1 MAENERKL
9 KYCVFCGVKT
19 EGQIYCPNCGKL
31 VITIKPGEKKIEP
44 KISEINISKPIS
56 IERVCSGCSSVITS
70 TILEQCPICNTR
82 LELIPDYQKSARI
95 KPGFVFK
102 DKKLKSEQELLI
114 KKDAWNL
121 KEGLNVFMNSI
132 IVYVFIQL
140 LLIMLIWFQLG
151 LIQSTSEI
159 NIDLILLS
167 QIPGIAIGIYPLWYI
182 YSNKHNSEKLGF
194 TSDSKKIVLAIF
206 IGIAG
211 GILLLAINYL
221 SGLIN
226 SFLNEVGFVFFDIS
240 EYIEQE
246 SKAIRE
252 ADLIWII
259 LLIIL
264 ISLQAI
270 STEIVFRGVLHNA
283 LKERFENKSGKNL
296 SGKMEVILIVAFVY
310 AALYIL
316 FSFLIGII
324 FFILNFL
331 VFLILGILY
340 EINKNIYNT
349 IIASVFYFNL
359 VIILMVFF

>member
-1 MAENERKL
+1 MVENGRKL
-9 KYCVFCGVKT
+9 KYCVYCGAKT
-19 EGQIYCPNCGKL
+19 EGQIYCPTCGKL
-31 VITIKPGEKKIEP
+31 VLTIKPGEKKIEP
-44 KISEINISKPIS
+44 KISEIKISKPVS
-56 IERVCSGCSSVITS
+56 IERVCSGCGSIITS

-82 LELIPDYQKSARI
+82 LESIPDYKSSARI

-102 DKKLKSEQELLI
+102 DKKLRSEQELMI

-140 LLIMLIWFQLG
+140 FLFILIWFQLG
-151 LIQSTSEI
+151 LFQSTSEI

-221 SGLIN
+221 AGLIN

-259 LLIIL
+259 LLIVL

-270 STEIVFRGVLHNA
+270 STEIVFRGVLHNT
-283 LKERFENKSGKNL
+283 LKERFENKNL
-296 SGKMEVILIVAFVY
+296 SGKMEVIIIVAFVY

-331 VFLILGILY
+331 IFLILGILY